1 MPSITQT
8 AQIEWLRKE
17 VICLKNNKPCGCSE
31 QSGECTC
38 TVNIEG
44 QVTVNSNVAV
54 ENTVKLAEPK
64 LITTPINY
72 LVNGKCTNATLV
84 TSIENNNVT
93 ASYFLIKGA
102 KQDLST
108 IPVYQEGICCCA
120 PTSSGTGAIG
130 VIEPVWTSAYPSQL
144 YVDYYQNPQNTNR
157 IIKIVATQ
165 GQTTGGQAAEKGLIF
180 SNSTLRRF
188 VITFGYI
195 NIPLSV
201 TVTAKII
208 NSVTGV
214 VSFTQNFTR
223 ANHGG
228 TGIGEYYVDFPLL
241 TTANDQLK
249 ITIPTFQSLNGADVI
264 PETVYFYPV

>member
-1 MPSITQT
+1 MTQA

-54 ENTVKLAEPK
+54 ENTVKLTEPK

-72 LVNGKCTNATLV
+72 LVNGKCANATLV

-120 PTSSGTGAIG
+120 PTSNATPTSSGTGAIG
-130 VIEPVWTSAYPSQL
+130 AIEPVWTFRSSAYRQQDLGESSCFYFIRWGYSRNATKFKL
-144 YVDYYQNPQNTNR
+144 YFETVKIPTNVSY
-157 IIKIVATQ
+157 K
-165 GQTTGGQAAEKGLIF
+165 
-180 SNSTLRRF
+180 
-188 VITFGYI
+188 ITFYDT
-195 NIPLSV
+195 NDV
-201 TVTAKII
+201 
-208 NSVTGV
+208 
-214 VSFTQNFTR
+214 QR
-223 ANHGG
+223 
-228 TGIGEYYVDFPLL
+228 GEYISGVQINNNDVFGTQFELINLFPVQPNTLFAKVKVEIFPFTDGLNSCQGGFLILL
-241 TTANDQLK
+241 L
-249 ITIPTFQSLNGADVI
+249 LL
-264 PETVYFYPV
+264 